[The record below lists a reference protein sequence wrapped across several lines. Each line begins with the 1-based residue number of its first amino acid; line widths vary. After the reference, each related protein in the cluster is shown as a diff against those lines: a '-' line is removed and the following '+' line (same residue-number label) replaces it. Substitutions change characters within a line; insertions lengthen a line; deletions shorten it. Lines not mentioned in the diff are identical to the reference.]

1 MPTLQPL
8 HAAPAPSLAPPLAPK
23 AHAAPEPEPTAAVN
37 GPVASLQPAGQAPS
51 RGPADP
57 QKFAVTVGPSAIDG
71 QGAFAGEAIPARR
84 KIGEIRGEFIPLAE
98 ARRRA
103 REAERSTGRI
113 FMVAISAQRAVDATA
128 SVDPLRFANHAC
140 APNMVLKVQQ
150 GRVAFYALRD
160 IAAGEELTARYGP
173 THHAG
178 RLRCLCGAPRCVG
191 WL

>member
-1 MPTLQPL
+1 MPTLKPL
-8 HAAPAPSLAPPLAPK
+8 HAAPSTASMSHPGSEPIPARSATG
-23 AHAAPEPEPTAAVN
+23 HALP
-37 GPVASLQPAGQAPS
+37 
-51 RGPADP
+51 RGPANP
-57 QKFAVTVGPSAIDG
+57 QKFAVAVGPSAIDG

-103 REAERSTGRI
+103 RQAERTTGRI

-128 SVDPLRFANHAC
+128 SIDPLRFANHAC

-178 RLRCLCGAPRCVG
+178 RLRCQCGAPRCVG